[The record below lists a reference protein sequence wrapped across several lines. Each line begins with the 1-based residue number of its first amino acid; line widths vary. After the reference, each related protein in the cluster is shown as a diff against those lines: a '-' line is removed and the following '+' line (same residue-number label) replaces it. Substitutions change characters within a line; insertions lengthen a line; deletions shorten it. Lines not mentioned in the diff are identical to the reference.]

1 MSKEKNVKTNNF
13 YRLERLVSV
22 LVHLLT
28 GFGILAGFFA
38 LIAVMNSNQKEAFLW
53 LGLAF
58 LIDSV
63 DGTLARKFNV
73 KKNLPNIDGKM
84 LDSIIDFF
92 NYVIIPSIMIYWFRY
107 VPDEFI
113 LLIPAVLILI
123 SIYSYVNLNVLTND
137 NYYNGFPA
145 IWNVIVLY
153 FYIFGTT
160 QIVNLTLLLFL
171 IFLKF
176 SPLKCIHPLRVKK
189 FKILSIFFVSLWFIT
204 SVLLIIIKDLSVNSI
219 YEIFL
224 MFLWVVSNIYFISA
238 SVFKTFRNKILSN

>member
-1 MSKEKNVKTNNF
+1 MNKEKNIKIDGF
-13 YRLERLVSV
+13 FKQEKFLGILI
-22 LVHLLT
+22 HLFT
-28 GFGILAGFFA
+28 GFGIVAGFFA
-38 LIAVMNSNQKEAFLW
+38 LIAVMNNNQKEAFLW

-107 VPDEFI
+107 VPDQFV
-113 LLIPAVLILI
+113 LLIPAILIFI
-123 SIYSYVNLNVLTND
+123 SIYSYVNLNILTDD

-153 FYIFGTT
+153 FYIFGTS
-160 QIVNLTLLLFL
+160 QNVNLIFL
-171 IFLKF
+171 ILLILLKF

-189 FKILSIFFVSLWFIT
+189 FKNLSIFFTIIWFIT
-204 SVLLIIIKDLSVNSI
+204 SILLIVIKDLSINSL
-219 YEIFL
+219 YEVVL
-224 MFLWVVSNIYFISA
+224 MFLWVVSNIYFILVSI
-238 SVFKTFRNKILSN
+238 FKTIRN

>member
-1 MSKEKNVKTNNF
+1 MSKEKNIKTDEF
-13 YRLERLVSV
+13 FKQEKFLGI

-28 GFGILAGFFA
+28 GFGIIAGYFA
-38 LIAVMNSNQKEAFLW
+38 LIAVMNNNQKEAFLW

-107 VPDEFI
+107 VPDQFL
-113 LLIPAVLILI
+113 LLIPAILIFI
-123 SIYSYVNLNVLTND
+123 SIYSYVNLNILTND

-153 FYIFGTT
+153 FYIFGTS
-160 QIVNLTLLLFL
+160 QNVNLILLTLL

-176 SPLKCIHPLRVKK
+176 SPLKCIHPLKVKR
-189 FKILSIFFVSLWFIT
+189 FKNLSIIFAIIWFLT
-204 SVLLIIIKDLSVNSI
+204 SALLILIKQSNQISI
-219 YEIFL
+219 NEIFI
-224 MFLWVVSNIYFISA
+224 MFFWVISNIYFIIISI
-238 SVFKTFRNKILSN
+238 SKTLKI

>member
-1 MSKEKNVKTNNF
+1 MSSGKNFKPLAQFKYEKILSF
-13 YRLERLVSV
+13 SI
-22 LVHLLT
+22 HLLT
-28 GFGILAGFFA
+28 GMGIIAGFFA
-38 LIAVMNSNQKEAFLW
+38 VIAILNDNQKEAFLW

-92 NYVIIPSIMIYWFRY
+92 NYVIIPSIMIYWFKY
-107 VPDEFI
+107 VPDQFI
-113 LLIPAVLILI
+113 IFIPAILILI
-123 SIYSYVNLNVLTND
+123 SIFSYVNLNILTDD

-145 IWNVIVLY
+145 IWNVVILY
-153 FYIFGTT
+153 FYIFGTS
-160 QIVNLTLLLFL
+160 QNINLIFL
-171 IFLKF
+171 ILLILLKF

-189 FKILSIFFVSLWFIT
+189 LKNFSIFFSILWFIT
-204 SVLLIIIKDLSVNSI
+204 SVFLIILKGSNLNPV

-224 MFLWVVSNIYFISA
+224 MFLWVVSNIYFITV
-238 SVFKTFRNKILSN
+238 SVFKTLRN

>member
-1 MSKEKNVKTNNF
+1 MSKEKNIKTDEF
-13 YRLERLVSV
+13 FKQEKFLGI

-28 GFGILAGFFA
+28 GFGIIAGYFA
-38 LIAVMNSNQKEAFLW
+38 LIAVMDNNQDEAFLW

-58 LIDSV
+58 LIDGV

-84 LDSIIDFF
+84 MDSIIDFF

-107 VPDEFI
+107 VPDQFAV
-113 LLIPAVLILI
+113 LIPAILIFI
-123 SIYSYVNLNVLTND
+123 SIYSYVNLNILTND

-153 FYIFGTT
+153 FYIFGTS
-160 QIVNLTLLLFL
+160 QNVNLILLTLL

-176 SPLKCIHPLRVKK
+176 SPLKCIHPLRVKR
-189 FKILSIFFVSLWFIT
+189 FKNLSIIFAIIWFLT
-204 SVLLIIIKDLSVNSI
+204 SALLILIKQLNQISI
-219 YEIFL
+219 NEIFI
-224 MFLWVVSNIYFISA
+224 MFFWVISNIYFIVISL
-238 SVFKTFRNKILSN
+238 SKTFKI

>member
-1 MSKEKNVKTNNF
+1 MSSGKNFKPLAQFKYEKILSF
-13 YRLERLVSV
+13 SI
-22 LVHLLT
+22 HLLT
-28 GFGILAGFFA
+28 GMGIIAGFFA
-38 LIAVMNSNQKEAFLW
+38 VIAILNDNQKEAFLW

-107 VPDEFI
+107 VPDQFI
-113 LLIPAVLILI
+113 IFIPAILILI
-123 SIYSYVNLNVLTND
+123 SIFSYVNLNILTDD

-145 IWNVIVLY
+145 IWNVVILY
-153 FYIFGTT
+153 FYIFGTS
-160 QIVNLTLLLFL
+160 QNINLIFL
-171 IFLKF
+171 ILLILLKF

-189 FKILSIFFVSLWFIT
+189 LKNFSIFFSILWFIT
-204 SVLLIIIKDLSVNSI
+204 SVFLIILKGSNLNPV

-224 MFLWVVSNIYFISA
+224 MFLWVVSNIYFITV
-238 SVFKTFRNKILSN
+238 SVFKTLRN

>member
-1 MSKEKNVKTNNF
+1 MSKEKNFKSGFF
-13 YRLERLVSV
+13 YKQERLMGI

-28 GFGILAGFFA
+28 GFGIVAGFFA
-38 LIAVMNSNQKEAFLW
+38 LIAVMNNNQKEAFLW

-58 LIDSV
+58 LLDSI

-107 VPDEFI
+107 VPDQFI
-113 LLIPAVLILI
+113 LLIPAILI
-123 SIYSYVNLNVLTND
+123 FISIFSYVNLNILTND

-153 FYIFGTT
+153 FYIFGTS
-160 QIVNLTLLLFL
+160 QNINLIFL
-171 IFLKF
+171 ILLILLKF

-189 FKILSIFFVSLWFIT
+189 FKSLSIFFAFIWFIM
-204 SVLLIIIKDLSVNSI
+204 SIFLVVIKDLNVNPV
-219 YEIFL
+219 YELFL
-224 MFLWVVSNIYFISA
+224 MFLWVISNIYFISV
-238 SVFKTFRNKILSN
+238 SIFKTLRY

>member
-1 MSKEKNVKTNNF
+1 MNKEKNIKT
-13 YRLERLVSV
+13 EVSYKQEKFIGI
-22 LVHLLT
+22 LIHLLT
-28 GFGILAGFFA
+28 GLGIVAGFFA
-38 LIAVMNSNQKEAFLW
+38 LIAVMSNNQKEAFLW

-107 VPDEFI
+107 VPDQFV
-113 LLIPAVLILI
+113 LLIPAILIFI
-123 SIYSYVNLNVLTND
+123 SIYSYVNLNILTDD

-153 FYIFGTT
+153 FYIFGTS
-160 QIVNLTLLLFL
+160 QNVNLIFL
-171 IFLKF
+171 ILLILLKF

-189 FKILSIFFVSLWFIT
+189 FKTLSIFFSIIWFIT
-204 SVLLIIIKDLSVNSI
+204 SVLLIVIKDLSINSL
-219 YEIFL
+219 YEVVL
-224 MFLWVVSNIYFISA
+224 MFLWVVSNIYFILVSI
-238 SVFKTFRNKILSN
+238 FKTIRN

>member
-1 MSKEKNVKTNNF
+1 MSNGKNFKTLAQFKYEKILSF
-13 YRLERLVSV
+13 SI
-22 LVHLLT
+22 HFLT
-28 GFGILAGFFA
+28 GLGIIAGFFA
-38 LIAVMNSNQKEAFLW
+38 LIAVLNNNQKEAFLW

-73 KKNLPNIDGKM
+73 KKIFPNIDGKM

-107 VPDEFI
+107 VPDQFI
-113 LLIPAVLILI
+113 ILIPVILI
-123 SIYSYVNLNVLTND
+123 FISIFSYVNLNILTDD

-145 IWNVIVLY
+145 IWNVVILY
-153 FYIFGTT
+153 FYIFGTS
-160 QIVNLTLLLFL
+160 QNINLIFL
-171 IFLKF
+171 ILLILLKF

-189 FKILSIFFVSLWFIT
+189 LKNFSIFFSIIWFIT
-204 SVLLIIIKDLSVNSI
+204 SVLLIILKESDINTV

-224 MFLWVVSNIYFISA
+224 MFLWVVSNIYFITVSI
-238 SVFKTFRNKILSN
+238 FKTLRN

>member
-1 MSKEKNVKTNNF
+1 MSKEKNFKSGVF
-13 YRLERLVSV
+13 YKQERLMGI

-28 GFGILAGFFA
+28 GFGIVAGFFA
-38 LIAVMNSNQKEAFLW
+38 LIAVMNNNQKEAFLW

-58 LIDSV
+58 LLDSI

-107 VPDEFI
+107 VPDQFI
-113 LLIPAVLILI
+113 LLIPAILI
-123 SIYSYVNLNVLTND
+123 FISIFSYVNLNILTND

-153 FYIFGTT
+153 FYIFGTS
-160 QIVNLTLLLFL
+160 QNINLIFLIVL

-189 FKILSIFFVSLWFIT
+189 FKSLSIFFAFIWFIM
-204 SVLLIIIKDLSVNSI
+204 SIFLVVIKDLNVNPV
-219 YEIFL
+219 YELFL
-224 MFLWVVSNIYFISA
+224 MFLWVISNIYFISV
-238 SVFKTFRNKILSN
+238 SIFKTLRN

>member
-1 MSKEKNVKTNNF
+1 MSKEKNIKFNIF
-13 YRLERLVSV
+13 YRQEKYAGI

-28 GFGILAGFFA
+28 GFGIVAGFFS

-58 LIDSV
+58 LIDSI

-107 VPDEFI
+107 VPDQFI
-113 LLIPAVLILI
+113 ILIPAILIFI
-123 SIYSYVNLNVLTND
+123 SIYSYVNLKILTND

-145 IWNVIVLY
+145 IWNVVVLY
-153 FYIFGTT
+153 FYIFGTS
-160 QIVNLTLLLFL
+160 QNINFIFLVLL
-171 IFLKF
+171 IILKF

-189 FKILSIFFVSLWFIT
+189 FKTLSIFFAIVWFIA
-204 SVLLIIIKDLSVNSI
+204 SILLVIIKDSSINSL
-219 YEIFL
+219 YELFL
-224 MFLWVVSNIYFISA
+224 MFLWVLSNIYFISV
-238 SVFKTFRNKILSN
+238 SIYKTFKN

>member
-1 MSKEKNVKTNNF
+1 MSKEKNIKTDEF
-13 YRLERLVSV
+13 FKQDRFLSI

-28 GFGILAGFFA
+28 GFGIIAGYFA
-38 LIAVMNSNQKEAFLW
+38 LIAVMNNNQKEAFLW

-58 LIDSV
+58 LIDSI

-107 VPDEFI
+107 VPDQFL
-113 LLIPAVLILI
+113 LLIPAILIFI
-123 SIYSYVNLNVLTND
+123 SIYSYVNLNILTND

-153 FYIFGTT
+153 FYIFGTN
-160 QIVNLTLLLFL
+160 QNVNLILLTLL

-176 SPLKCIHPLRVKK
+176 SPLKCIHPLRVKR
-189 FKILSIFFVSLWFIT
+189 FKNLSIIFAIIWFLT
-204 SVLLIIIKDLSVNSI
+204 SALLILIKQSNQISI
-219 YEIFL
+219 NEIFI
-224 MFLWVVSNIYFISA
+224 MFFWVISNIYFIIISI
-238 SVFKTFRNKILSN
+238 SKTLKI

>member
-1 MSKEKNVKTNNF
+1 MSKEKNFKSGFF
-13 YRLERLVSV
+13 YKQERLMGI

-28 GFGILAGFFA
+28 GFGIVAGFFA
-38 LIAVMNSNQKEAFLW
+38 LIAVMNNNQKEAFLW

-58 LIDSV
+58 LLDSI

-107 VPDEFI
+107 VPDQFI
-113 LLIPAVLILI
+113 LLIPAILI
-123 SIYSYVNLNVLTND
+123 FISIFSYVNLNILTND

-153 FYIFGTT
+153 FYIFGTS
-160 QIVNLTLLLFL
+160 QNINLIFL
-171 IFLKF
+171 ILLILLKF

-189 FKILSIFFVSLWFIT
+189 FKSLSIFFAFIWFIM
-204 SVLLIIIKDLSVNSI
+204 SIFLVVIKDLNVNPV
-219 YEIFL
+219 YELFL
-224 MFLWVVSNIYFISA
+224 MFLWVISNIYFITVSI
-238 SVFKTFRNKILSN
+238 FKTFRN

>member
-1 MSKEKNVKTNNF
+1 MSKEKNIKIDGF
-13 YRLERLVSV
+13 FKQEKFLGI

-28 GFGILAGFFA
+28 GFGIIAGFFA
-38 LIAVMNSNQKEAFLW
+38 LIAVMNNNQKEAFLW

-73 KKNLPNIDGKM
+73 KKNLPHLDGKM

-107 VPDEFI
+107 VPDQFAI
-113 LLIPAVLILI
+113 LIPAILIFI
-123 SIYSYVNLNVLTND
+123 SIYSYVNLNILTND

-153 FYIFGTT
+153 FYIFGTS
-160 QIVNLTLLLFL
+160 QNVNLIFL
-171 IFLKF
+171 ILLILLKF
-176 SPLKCIHPLRVKK
+176 SPLKCIHPLRVNK
-189 FKILSIFFVSLWFIT
+189 FKTLSIFFSFIWFIM
-204 SVLLIIIKDLSVNSI
+204 SVFLIVIKDLTINPI
-219 YEIFL
+219 YELIF
-224 MFLWVVSNIYFISA
+224 MFMWVISNIYFISV
-238 SVFKTFRNKILSN
+238 SIFKTFRN

>member
-1 MSKEKNVKTNNF
+1 MSKEKNFKSGVF
-13 YRLERLVSV
+13 YKQERLMGI

-28 GFGILAGFFA
+28 GFGIVAGFFA
-38 LIAVMNSNQKEAFLW
+38 LIAVMNNNQKEAFLW

-58 LIDSV
+58 LLDSI

-107 VPDEFI
+107 VPDQFI
-113 LLIPAVLILI
+113 LLIPAILI
-123 SIYSYVNLNVLTND
+123 FISIFSYVNLNILTND

-153 FYIFGTT
+153 FYIFGTS
-160 QIVNLTLLLFL
+160 QNINLIFL
-171 IFLKF
+171 ILLILLKF

-189 FKILSIFFVSLWFIT
+189 FKSLSIFFAFIWFIM
-204 SVLLIIIKDLSVNSI
+204 SIFLVVIKDLNVNPV
-219 YEIFL
+219 YELFL
-224 MFLWVVSNIYFISA
+224 MFLWVISNIYFISV
-238 SVFKTFRNKILSN
+238 SIFKTLRN

>member
-1 MSKEKNVKTNNF
+1 MSKEKNIKPDVF
-13 YRLERLVSV
+13 YRQEKYVGILI
-22 LVHLLT
+22 HLLT
-28 GFGILAGFFA
+28 GFGIIAGFFA

-92 NYVIIPSIMIYWFRY
+92 NYVIIPSIMIYWFKY
-107 VPDEFI
+107 VPDQFI

-123 SIYSYVNLNVLTND
+123 SIYSYVNLNVLTNE

-153 FYIFGTT
+153 FYIFGTN
-160 QIVNLTLLLFL
+160 QNFNLIFL
-171 IFLKF
+171 ILLILLKF
-176 SPLKCIHPLRVKK
+176 SPIKCIHPLRVKK
-189 FKILSIFFVSLWFIT
+189 LKNLSIFFSVVWFLM
-204 SVLLIIIKDLSVNSI
+204 SVLLITIKDLNI
-219 YEIFL
+219 NPFYEIFL
-224 MFLWVVSNIYFISA
+224 MFSWVVSNIYFISV
-238 SVFKTFRNKILSN
+238 SLFKTFRN

>member
-1 MSKEKNVKTNNF
+1 MSKEKNFKSGFF
-13 YRLERLVSV
+13 YKQERLMGI

-28 GFGILAGFFA
+28 GFGIVAGFFA
-38 LIAVMNSNQKEAFLW
+38 LIAVMNNNQKEAFLW

-58 LIDSV
+58 LLDSI

-107 VPDEFI
+107 VPDQFI
-113 LLIPAVLILI
+113 LLIPAILI
-123 SIYSYVNLNVLTND
+123 FISIFSYVNLNILTND

-153 FYIFGTT
+153 FYIFGTS
-160 QIVNLTLLLFL
+160 QNINLIFL
-171 IFLKF
+171 ILLILLKF

-189 FKILSIFFVSLWFIT
+189 FKSLSIFFAFIWFIM
-204 SVLLIIIKDLSVNSI
+204 SIFLVVIKDLNVNPV
-219 YEIFL
+219 YELFF
-224 MFLWVVSNIYFISA
+224 MFLWVISNIYFISV
-238 SVFKTFRNKILSN
+238 SIFKTLRN

>member
-1 MSKEKNVKTNNF
+1 MRKEKNIKIDGF
-13 YRLERLVSV
+13 FKQEKFMGI

-28 GFGILAGFFA
+28 GFGIVAGFFA
-38 LIAVMNSNQKEAFLW
+38 LIAVMDNNQKEAFLW

-73 KKNLPNIDGKM
+73 KKNLPHLDGKM

-107 VPDEFI
+107 VPDQFAI
-113 LLIPAVLILI
+113 LIPVTLIFI
-123 SIYSYVNLNVLTND
+123 SIYSYVNLNILTND

-153 FYIFGTT
+153 FYIFGTS
-160 QIVNLTLLLFL
+160 QNVNLILLTLL

-176 SPLKCIHPLRVKK
+176 SPLKCIHPLRVKR
-189 FKILSIFFVSLWFIT
+189 FKNLSIIFAIIWFLT
-204 SVLLIIIKDLSVNSI
+204 SALLILIKQSNQISI
-219 YEIFL
+219 NEIFI
-224 MFLWVVSNIYFISA
+224 MFFWVISNIYFIIISL
-238 SVFKTFRNKILSN
+238 SKTLKI

>member
-1 MSKEKNVKTNNF
+1 MSKEKNIKIDEIFKHEKFLGT
-13 YRLERLVSV
+13 

-28 GFGILAGFFA
+28 GLGIVAGFFA
-38 LIAVMNSNQKEAFLW
+38 LIAVMNNNQKDAFLW

-58 LIDSV
+58 LIDSI

-107 VPDEFI
+107 VPDQFL
-113 LLIPAVLILI
+113 LLIPAILIFI
-123 SIYSYVNLNVLTND
+123 SIYSYVNLNILTND

-153 FYIFGTT
+153 FYIFGTS
-160 QIVNLTLLLFL
+160 QNVNLILLTLL

-176 SPLKCIHPLRVKK
+176 SPLKCIHPLRVKR
-189 FKILSIFFVSLWFIT
+189 FKNLSIIFAIIWFLT
-204 SVLLIIIKDLSVNSI
+204 SALLILIKQSNQISI
-219 YEIFL
+219 NEIFI
-224 MFLWVVSNIYFISA
+224 MFFWVISNIYFIIISI
-238 SVFKTFRNKILSN
+238 SKTLKI

>member
-1 MSKEKNVKTNNF
+1 MSKEKNFKSGVF
-13 YRLERLVSV
+13 YKQERLMGI

-28 GFGILAGFFA
+28 GFGIVAGFFA

-58 LIDSV
+58 LLDSI

-107 VPDEFI
+107 VPDQFI
-113 LLIPAVLILI
+113 LLIPAILI
-123 SIYSYVNLNVLTND
+123 FISIFSYVNLNILTND

-153 FYIFGTT
+153 FYIFGTS
-160 QIVNLTLLLFL
+160 QNINLIFLILL

-189 FKILSIFFVSLWFIT
+189 FKSLSIFFAFIWFIM
-204 SVLLIIIKDLSVNSI
+204 SVFLVVIKDLNVNPI
-219 YEIFL
+219 YELFL
-224 MFLWVVSNIYFISA
+224 MFLWVISNIYFISV
-238 SVFKTFRNKILSN
+238 SIFKTLRN